1 MKVRYDLLFS
11 NGIKEKVIQ
20 DATGEEHTEILQ
32 IISNS
37 FKDNLNAVVTF
48 GNGTNTGRLV
58 RVSDLSQ
65 VQTEILERES

>member
-20 DATGEEHTEILQ
+20 DATDEQHAEILRV
-32 IISNS
+32 ISDS
-37 FKDNLNAVVTF
+37 FQDDLKAVVTF
-48 GNGTNTGRLV
+48 GDGSWTGRLV